1 LIPATSNQLLILV
14 AVVLPGIVFGT
25 VLQRLRGPTPEDRDV
40 GTRVLR
46 AAAVGVALDISYVLV
61 GGFAI
66 TGLFLPASAGG
77 ADLPRLVT
85 HPREAAL
92 WALLLVG
99 VVPGSLAL
107 LVHARAVLRDAP
119 EGSSLKWRLQ
129 QVARTTYRRT
139 PTAWDYIARKRG
151 GCFVRVRLTD
161 GEYIGGWVKADS
173 YVSGYPE
180 PRDLFISSQWAVD
193 PQGRFLHKIPGTL
206 GFYLAVGEGVL
217 VEWLEKPSFEPTVE
231 PPSDQKKGRLS

>member
-14 AVVLPGIVFGT
+14 AVILPGIVFGT

-46 AAAVGVALDISYVLV
+46 AAAVGVSLDLVYVLV
-61 GGFAI
+61 GGSAI
-66 TGLFLPASAGG
+66 TKWFQPESLGETSP
-77 ADLPRLVT
+77 PRFVA

-92 WALLLVG
+92 WALLLIG
-99 VVPGSLAL
+99 FIPAALAL
-107 LVHARAVLRDAP
+107 LVHAQAVLRDAP
-119 EGSSLKWRLQ
+119 AGSTLRRRLQ
-129 QVARTTYRRT
+129 RVARTTYRTT

-151 GCFVRVRLTD
+151 GCFVRVRLSD
-161 GEYIGGWVKADS
+161 GEYIGGWVNGDS

-180 PRDLFISSQWAVD
+180 ARDLFISSQWAVD

-206 GFYLAVGEGVL
+206 GFYLAIGDGVL
-217 VEWLEKPSFEPTVE
+217 VEWLEA
-231 PPSDQKKGRLS
+231 PPS